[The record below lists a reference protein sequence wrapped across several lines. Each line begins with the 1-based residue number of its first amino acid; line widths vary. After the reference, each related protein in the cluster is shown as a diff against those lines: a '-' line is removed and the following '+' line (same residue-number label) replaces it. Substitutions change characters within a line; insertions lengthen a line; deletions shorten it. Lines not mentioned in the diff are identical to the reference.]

1 MYLNMSEI
9 NEPLSMDEN
18 SFQRMRNLK
27 LLHFYKPW
35 WWSRETGKG
44 RLTLPDRGLHHFP
57 RKLRLL
63 RWDEYPSKC
72 MPFNFRAESLVE
84 IRMEYSKLEKLWEGT
99 QIGPVVVPGSTGFN
113 LTILNKLKTISKR
126 YKNYKPFL
134 GSLKEMDMS
143 YSADLKEIP
152 DLSKAINVKK
162 LNLRG
167 CKTLVA
173 LPSSIGNLSNLF
185 LLKLKGCTSL
195 VTLPSSIGN
204 LSKLFKLDMSKCSNL
219 KFVPADV
226 NSESLL
232 RAVQYVENVSSYTR
246 NIEWLYLEETALERE
261 EDSYWIENIPHLE
274 RLYWNDVPLSCM
286 PPNFNPEY
294 MKYLK
299 MRGGRLK
306 KLWGGVKSLEN
317 LSEMDLSG
325 CESLVEIP
333 DLSMAIGLRY
343 PQVTPFKFYNCFS
356 LDRDAQKIIIQS
368 NPIMAVMP
376 GGEVPMYFT
385 HRASGSSLSILL
397 SESSL
402 SQEYII
408 IKACIVMRVSTFQEH
423 SNSLYIQTAVN
434 SEPMAPKLELS
445 LGLAGASPCDPCPGR
460 ESLHSEPMI
469 IEQQN
474 TGTSDDEDPS
484 FSAQL
489 LNFFTLMKYFFPL

>member
-99 QIGPVVVPGSTGFN
+99 
-113 LTILNKLKTISKR
+113 LTKTIIKIIIDSKLQTNPASVHRPR
-126 YKNYKPFL
+126 YVRSSFHQPFL

-173 LPSSIGNLSNLF
+173 LPSSIGNLSNL
-185 LLKLKGCTSL
+185 
-195 VTLPSSIGN
+195 
-204 LSKLFKLDMSKCSNL
+204 
-219 KFVPADV
+219 
-226 NSESLL
+226 
-232 RAVQYVENVSSYTR
+232 

-261 EDSYWIENIPHLE
+261 EDSSWIENIPLLE
-274 RLYWNDVPLSCM
+274 RLYWKDVPLSCM

-325 CESLVEIP
+325 CE
-333 DLSMAIGLRY
+333 
-343 PQVTPFKFYNCFS
+343 
-356 LDRDAQKIIIQS
+356 IIIQS
-368 NPIMAVMP
+368 NPIMAVIP

-408 IKACIVMRVSTFQEH
+408 IKACIVMRVPTFQEH
-423 SNSLYIQTAVN
+423 SNSLYIQPAVN
-434 SEPMAPKLELS
+434 S
-445 LGLAGASPCDPCPGR
+445 GLI
-460 ESLHSEPMI
+460 L
-469 IEQQN
+469 
-474 TGTSDDEDPS
+474 
-484 FSAQL
+484 
-489 LNFFTLMKYFFPL
+489 

>member
-1 MYLNMSEI
+1 MHSLLQKLGKEINRADPINNRRFLTEAEDICDVLTDNTGTKNTLAMYLNMSEI

-35 WWSRETGKG
+35 WWSWETGKG

-84 IRMEYSKLEKLWEGT
+84 IGMEYSKLEKLWEGT
-99 QIGPVVVPGSTGFN
+99 QT
-113 LTILNKLKTISKR
+113 KTIIKIIIDSKLQTNLASVHRPR
-126 YKNYKPFL
+126 YVPSRFKNIFL

-167 CKTLVA
+167 CKSLVG
-173 LPSSIGNLSNLF
+173 LPSSIGNLSNL
-185 LLKLKGCTSL
+185 
-195 VTLPSSIGN
+195 
-204 LSKLFKLDMSKCSNL
+204 
-219 KFVPADV
+219 
-226 NSESLL
+226 
-232 RAVQYVENVSSYTR
+232 

-261 EDSYWIENIPHLE
+261 EDSSWIENIPHLE

-343 PQVTPFKFYNCFS
+343 LELKNLTPFKFYNCFS

-445 LGLAGASPCDPCPGR
+445 LGLAGASPFDPCPGR